1 MQKIDE
7 KKILFLLIFLHLAV
21 ALPLAFYLN
30 IWVDEASTLHT
41 TQNGFFTAFNNLFN
55 EEKQAPL
62 YFLLMSL
69 WRKINDSIFFA
80 RLFSI
85 ICSTLA
91 IKAFFDFSRE
101 IWKDKTAYFV
111 AVFFA
116 LHPFLFWASLEIRLY
131 SLLILLSILL
141 LKFFYN
147 GYFDKEIISRKGAKA
162 QKEAQIYFV
171 LSAIIALY
179 TNYYLGFLL
188 VGCFVALL
196 VLRRWAEAKSYFMQM
211 LFVALAI
218 LPLLWIIQQQFSVRV
233 FSFHAERWLFEGLSV
248 FWNHFLMFVLPT
260 EIFPSEEASVFS
272 IVRIWIVR
280 IAIVA
285 VLVITVKRRG
295 KNLDEKVIAFGTI
308 TAVIVAFL
316 LFVYFQLG
324 HGYVEIR
331 HASVFFVPFILFV
344 ASVLVGILP
353 QRHKDAEISKTQYHL
368 VISFAVLYAI
378 FFSYSLSALYP
389 NMAKRGDWARVGAF
403 IEQNEKPNQPIV
415 VFQAYDAIALPYHYK
430 GANRILPDEKF
441 FAFEA
446 EDKSGSANSFRGQ
459 IDFIISKIPPDAE
472 EIWLLTN
479 EKCAVGEACLPLENF
494 ARSDYT
500 IVQEKNFYTE
510 RVRLLRRKA
519 E

>member
-1 MQKIDE
+1 MLKPAE
-7 KKILFLLIFLHLAV
+7 KKFLFVLIFLHLAV

-30 IWVDEASTLHT
+30 IWADEASTLYT
-41 TQNGFFTAFNNLFN
+41 TQHGFFQAFNNLFN
-55 EEKQAPL
+55 DEKQAPL

-69 WRKINDSIFFA
+69 WRKLSDSIFFA

-85 ICSTLA
+85 ICSALA
-91 IKAFFDFSRE
+91 IKAFFDLARE
-101 IWKDKTAYFV
+101 IWKDKTALLV
-111 AVFFA
+111 AAFFA

-131 SLLILLSILL
+131 SLVILLSVLL

-147 GYFDKEIISRKGAKA
+147 GYFDREIISREGAKA
-162 QKEAQIYFV
+162 QRKAQICFV
-171 LSAIIALY
+171 LTAVIALY
-179 TNYYLGFLL
+179 TNYYLGFSL

-196 VLRRWAEAKSYFMQM
+196 VLRRWSQAKSYFLQM
-211 LFVALAI
+211 LFVSLAI
-218 LPLLWIIQQQFSVRV
+218 LPLLWIIQRQFSVRV
-233 FSFHAERWLFEGLSV
+233 AAFHAERWLFEGLSV
-248 FWNHFLMFVLPT
+248 FWNHFLTFVLPT
-260 EIFPSEEASVFS
+260 EIFPSEEVSVFS
-272 IVRIWIVR
+272 IVRIWIIR

-285 VLVITVKRRG
+285 VLAITVKRRG
-295 KNLDEKVIAFGTI
+295 KNLDEKVFAFGTI

-344 ASVLVGILP
+344 ASVSAGILP
-353 QRHKDAEISKTQYHL
+353 QGDGETGIGKTGFYL
-368 VISFAVLYAI
+368 PVAFAGLAVI
-378 FFSYSLSALYP
+378 FFSYSLFALYP
-389 NMAKRGDWARVGAF
+389 NAAKRGDWARVGEF
-403 IEQNEKPNQPIV
+403 IEKNEKPNQPIV

-430 GANRILPDEKF
+430 GVNRILPDEKF

-446 EDKSGSANSFRGQ
+446 EDKSGSSNSFRGQ
-459 IDFIISKIPPDAE
+459 IDFIISKIPKDAE

-494 ARSDYT
+494 VRSDYT
-500 IVQEKNFYTE
+500 IVQEKNFFAE